1 MGFTMKFEW
10 IYTWNVIP
18 ELLKGM
24 KMTMFIAVLGILL
37 GFMIGLITGLIR
49 SGKHRILQPVTGIYV
64 TVIRGTPLMVQALY
78 LYFAIPM
85 MLQFNLSA
93 LTAGIL
99 AIGLNSG
106 AYISEIVRGA
116 IQSVDPGQREAGEC
130 LGLNPFQI
138 TTAVILPQAFKI
150 MLPGLCNQFIISVK
164 DTSLLTVIGVAEMT
178 HQASRAVSSTFRTV
192 EVYTALAILYFLLNT
207 LLSFLLAKWERRM
220 K

>member
-1 MGFTMKFEW
+1 MKFEW
-10 IYTWNVIP
+10 IYTWKVIP

-37 GFMIGLITGLIR
+37 GFVIGLLAGLVR
-49 SGKHRILQPVTGIYV
+49 SGKHRILQRITGIYV
-64 TVIRGTPLMVQALY
+64 AVIRGTPLMVQALY

-93 LTAGIL
+93 LAAGIV

-116 IQSVDPGQREAGEC
+116 IQSIDLGQREAGEC
-130 LGLNPFQI
+130 LGLSNFQI
-138 TTAVILPQAFKI
+138 TVSIILPQAIKI
-150 MLPGLCNQFIISVK
+150 MLPSLCNQFIISVK

-192 EVYTALAILYFLLNT
+192 EVYTALAIMYFLLNT
-207 LLSFLLAKWERRM
+207 LLSFLLSKFERRM